1 MSFREE
7 EDKIAKTKNIEHV
20 VLQRVVYVFNSALI
34 LPPFS
39 TPWLVKIEWDADER
53 K

>member
-7 EDKIAKTKNIEHV
+7 EDRIVKTKNIEHV
-20 VLQRVVYVFNSALI
+20 VLEPVVYVLNSALI
-34 LPPFS
+34 LPPPYS
-39 TPWLVKIEWDADER
+39 MTPR